1 MQIFIN
7 TYGTSLKIT
16 DGLLSI
22 KHEDKINKVPIG
34 KIKTLYLTRSI
45 QLSTDVIYACLE
57 NGIDLLITERNGKP
71 LGRLWNNRFG
81 SISTIRKYQ
90 LDYARGPNVTKW
102 VIGQLSDKIE
112 NQIDLLFC
120 LLTLDEPYEK
130 QIKDTVDQMRNVIE
144 KMKNSADDHLDEAA
158 SRLRALEGQAAKLY
172 FSCVNKHLPFRFQFS
187 GRSRHPALDM
197 VNAMLN
203 YVYGILYGH
212 IESAL
217 IKSGLDPYIGF
228 FHRDEYNRPV
238 LTYDVIEPFR
248 PWADWTVFH
257 LCVNEVL
264 EDSHFEIEK
273 GQYWL
278 HGDAKRFLIQHFTD
292 FFEEVIDYKGKRFS
306 RIMHLERSAQLLAST
321 IQDIKI
327 TPQQGDHDQNTETP

>member
-7 TYGTSLKIT
+7 TYGTSLKIM

-22 KHEDKINKVPIG
+22 KHEDKVNKVPIA

-45 QLSTDVIYACLE
+45 QISTDVIYACLE
-57 NGIDLLITERNGKP
+57 NGIDLMITERNGKP

-90 LDYARGPNVTKW
+90 LDFAKGASITEW
-102 VIGQLSDKIE
+102 VVRQLSEKIG
-112 NQIDLLFC
+112 NQIELLFC
-120 LLTLDEPYEK
+120 LMSVNEPHE
-130 QIKDTVDQMRNVIE
+130 QSIKDTTAQMQNIIE
-144 KMKNSADDHLDEAA
+144 KMQLSKGDALDEA
-158 SRLRALEGQAAKLY
+158 SPRIRALEGQAAKLY
-172 FSCVNKHLPFRFQFS
+172 FGCVNKHLPFRYQFA

-217 IKSGLDPYIGF
+217 IRAGLDPYIGF

-257 LCVNEVL
+257 LCLNEVL
-264 EDSHFEIEK
+264 EESHFEIEK
-273 GQYWL
+273 GNYWL
-278 HGDAKRFLIQHFTD
+278 HGDAKRLLIQHFTD
-292 FFEEVIDYKGKRFS
+292 FFEEVIDYNGRRFS
-306 RIMHLERSAQLLAST
+306 RMSHLEKAAQHLAGI
-321 IQDIKI
+321 IQNQ
-327 TPQQGDHDQNTETP
+327 PAS